1 MARDA
6 RFPFERFG
14 MPRTKRVRE
23 AQLFPLFL
31 KLRNRPCLVVGAGR
45 VGESKIAGLL
55 AAGAKVR
62 VVAPQATPKVES
74 WARSRKLRWLQ
85 REFRAEDLRGILL
98 VVAATS
104 SRDLHRE
111 IFRLA
116 QKEGALCNVVDDPP
130 LCDFY
135 YPAVVRRG
143 ALQIAIS
150 TGGQSPALAQRLKR
164 EIEEQLPPE
173 YEQWVE
179 ELGRKRERLF
189 RRAIDSERRRHLLHR
204 LASRERFERFL
215 KSGVGS
221 RDPVVGSSHQ
231 NVPRTPN
238 PEPQIPVVP
247 PRLPTPDSRE
257 SIWWRPGRAIR
268 TC

>member
-1 MARDA
+1 
-6 RFPFERFG
+6 

-45 VGESKIAGLL
+45 AGESKIAGLL
-55 AAGAKVR
+55 AAGAKLR

-74 WARSRKLRWLQ
+74 WARSRKVQWLQ

-104 SRDLHRE
+104 SRDLHQK

-116 QKEGALCNVVDDPP
+116 RKEGALCNVVDDPP

-150 TGGQSPALAQRLKR
+150 TSGRSPALAQRMR
-164 EIEEQLPPE
+164 EQLERQFGPE
-173 YEQWVE
+173 FEAWLE
-179 ELGRKRERLF
+179 HLGKL
-189 RRAIDSERRRHLLHR
+189 RAKLRTIASSAAERRRLLRQQVSQEAFRGFLRR
-204 LASRERFERFL
+204 LKR
-215 KSGVGS
+215 
-221 RDPVVGSSHQ
+221 GSS
-231 NVPRTPN
+231 
-238 PEPQIPVVP
+238 
-247 PRLPTPDSRE
+247 
-257 SIWWRPGRAIR
+257 RPAKR
-268 TC
+268 

>member
-1 MARDA
+1 
-6 RFPFERFG
+6 

-104 SRDLHRE
+104 SRDLHQK

-116 QKEGALCNVVDDPP
+116 RKEGALCNVVDDPP

-150 TGGQSPALAQRLKR
+150 TSGRSPALAQRMR
-164 EIEEQLPPE
+164 EQLERQFGPE
-173 YEQWVE
+173 FKAWLEH
-179 ELGRKRERLF
+179 LGKL
-189 RRAIDSERRRHLLHR
+189 RAKLRTIASSAAERRRLLHQQVSQEAFRGFLRR
-204 LASRERFERFL
+204 LKRGASRPAKR
-215 KSGVGS
+215 
-221 RDPVVGSSHQ
+221 
-231 NVPRTPN
+231 
-238 PEPQIPVVP
+238 
-247 PRLPTPDSRE
+247 
-257 SIWWRPGRAIR
+257 
-268 TC
+268 